1 MRFMH
6 CNTILFINRNNKI
19 SYECL
24 CVKMQGI
31 SIQKLLSDLIRLLK
45 ILWCTTSLNSMKKN
59 IRNHAYEI
67 ALKRQTEFV
76 LIDIICHWTRMKII
90 RSLWQIYWYQYAI
103 IFHKVFFI
111 FYPEAIANWDLNYLL
126 IWVGCKVVG
135 FYILYVGRL
144 MTQQ

>member
-24 CVKMQGI
+24 CVKMQDI
-31 SIQKLLSDLIRLLK
+31 SIQKLLGDLIRLLK
-45 ILWCTTSLNSMKKN
+45 ILWCTTSLNSKKKN
-59 IRNHAYEI
+59 IRNHAHEI
-67 ALKRQTEFV
+67 ASQTAKR
-76 LIDIICHWTRMKII
+76 ICINWYYS
-90 RSLWQIYWYQYAI
+90 SLSSNDDYQKPLANSLVFIGDQIVNLY
-103 IFHKVFFI
+103 
-111 FYPEAIANWDLNYLL
+111 LNHFL